1 MTFPSTATQPAHTEA
16 SIKYNQSSSLTMNA
30 SERNGRIHLLTPI
43 DPVAKRCIFISMAV
57 VCVLGFFGNVLVAF
71 HLKAIKNKWQFR
83 RNINFTLFS
92 IRLNYY
98 LSSLVISDILCPLVT
113 LPLCFLQLFS
123 DVFQKDWHCK
133 IERFLYFVF
142 PCVTINNL
150 LVIAVERLFASREIR
165 RGFSFSTVK
174 GLIAFAWLSAFLI
187 TFLPVANFKIVQYDL
202 NATHFTTTCRFDNSV
217 PISRVAMLTFTVL
230 EFILPSI
237 VLIFCN
243 ICVMK
248 EAWQKL
254 QFVRRSL
261 SNSRHKRES
270 ILMSKGIF
278 MLVAIT
284 FAFIIPYLLSFTYIM
299 FNSIAKPTIS
309 YQTDFIIR
317 NSGGVLVTA
326 NSAINVLIYTFQL
339 SQFRARVK
347 SMVRKLFLCKL
358 PSAEK
363 VESKEEGGIIPH
375 NGIEERNADNN
386 NNNNDN
392 IEEVED
398 KQLRNETER
407 GKAPCVEQLEMQEPR
422 AATLKR
428 ENNFADKVNE
438 EQTAVNRKKETGC
451 RMLIAVDVH

>member
-1 MTFPSTATQPAHTEA
+1 
-16 SIKYNQSSSLTMNA
+16 
-30 SERNGRIHLLTPI
+30 
-43 DPVAKRCIFISMAV
+43 
-57 VCVLGFFGNVLVAF
+57 
-71 HLKAIKNKWQFR
+71 
-83 RNINFTLFS
+83 
-92 IRLNYY
+92 
-98 LSSLVISDILCPLVT
+98 
-113 LPLCFLQLFS
+113 
-123 DVFQKDWHCK
+123 
-133 IERFLYFVF
+133 
-142 PCVTINNL
+142 
-150 LVIAVERLFASREIR
+150 
-165 RGFSFSTVK
+165 
-174 GLIAFAWLSAFLI
+174 
-187 TFLPVANFKIVQYDL
+187 
-202 NATHFTTTCRFDNSV
+202 
-217 PISRVAMLTFTVL
+217 
-230 EFILPSI
+230 
-237 VLIFCN
+237 
-243 ICVMK
+243 
-248 EAWQKL
+248 
-254 QFVRRSL
+254 
-261 SNSRHKRES
+261 
-270 ILMSKGIF
+270 
-278 MLVAIT
+278 
-284 FAFIIPYLLSFTYIM
+284 M